1 MGNPGVQM
9 IYRVVLPEPYE
20 VSTESIVSADDHGTC
35 DPLSS
40 CNGKGEGLV
49 RFGIDRLRT
58 RAVLLLHPAYLLDPC
73 VGADRSAAH
82 RFRLAEHG
90 VGYARLVVRGISG
103 LWLFLTRGLLG
114 LDRCSGRTLPA
125 VRLVQQA
132 EEQ

>member
-1 MGNPGVQM
+1 MGNPGVQI

-58 RAVLLLHPAYLLDPC
+58 RAVLLLHPAAQLTGFGWQSMVLDTP
-73 VGADRSAAH
+73 VWWSEE
-82 RFRLAEHG
+82 L
-90 VGYARLVVRGISG
+90 VGYGFSLPVVYLVWIGVVVALYPLCVWFNKLKSNNRQWW
-103 LWLFLTRGLLG
+103 WLSYL
-114 LDRCSGRTLPA
+114 
-125 VRLVQQA
+125 
-132 EEQ
+132 